1 MVLAKDLEPALT
13 DQPTAAPDVVEQLQT
28 EPDYFPPLPPTDL
41 YSNEPPLESD
51 LHLRQILL
59 LISSLEW
66 LWKDRLDFFASG
78 NLTVYFS
85 PKQLK
90 SRDFRGP
97 DFLVVLNT
105 ERRTRKSWT
114 VWEEDGRYPNVIVEI
129 LSDSTANVDRTT
141 KKVLYQDTFRLPEYF
156 WFDPVSLEFAG
167 FILVGGQY
175 EPISPNEK
183 GQLWSQQLQLF
194 LGTHEEKLRYFT
206 DDGRLVPSPA
216 EAAESAQ
223 KAAESAQQAAE
234 SAQKAVESAQQIAES
249 AQQKADRLA
258 AKLKALGVDPDAL

>member
-1 MVLAKDLEPALT
+1 MVLAKDLEPTITEQTTVDPDAVE
-13 DQPTAAPDVVEQLQT
+13 PTAVEPFEAGT
-28 EPDYFPPLPPTDL
+28 DYFPPLPPTEL
-41 YSNEPPLESD
+41 YSDEPPLESD

-90 SRDFRGP
+90 YRDFRGP

-105 ERRTRKSWT
+105 ERRSRKSWT
-114 VWEEDGRYPNVIVEI
+114 VWEEDGKYPNVIVEI

-141 KKVLYQDTFRLPEYF
+141 KKALYQDTFRLPEYF

-175 EPISPNEK
+175 EPIAPNEE
-183 GQLWSQQLQLF
+183 GHLWSQQLELF
-194 LGTHEEKLRYFT
+194 LGIHEEKLRYFIGSGT
-206 DDGRLVPSPA
+206 LVPSL
-216 EAAESAQ
+216 EE
-223 KAAESAQQAAE
+223 AAESAQQAAE
-234 SAQKAVESAQQIAES
+234 L
-249 AQQKADRLA
+249 AQQKAERLA
-258 AKLKALGVDPDAL
+258 DKLKSLGVDPDTL